1 MTQAGRLS
9 TPIVIQQPQSGTDAI
24 GQPLTG
30 WTDYAFVWAN
40 IRHLSGSES
49 IKAGAVTSAVQ
60 ASIRI
65 RALAGVN
72 AGMRVVAGGQTYNVL
87 AVLPDMQSR
96 AYADLVVEVI
106 Q

>member
-1 MTQAGRLS
+1 MNAGRLN
-9 TPIVIQQPQSGTDAI
+9 TPIVIQQPQSGADSL

-30 WTDYAFVWAN
+30 WVDYAFVWAH
-40 IRHLSGSES
+40 IRHLSGVES
-49 IKAGAVTSAVQ
+49 IKAGGTVSTVQ

-65 RALAGVN
+65 RALAAVN
-72 AGMRVVAGGQTYNVL
+72 AGMRVLAGGQTYQIK

-96 AYADLVVEVI
+96 AYADLVCEAI